1 MVLPTLRAL
10 CGHHNRN
17 TSSAKTL
24 VRAPTSLKR
33 QVRSRKEVGSL
44 CFFVFPRQVPALSS
58 GGRGGGT
65 PAALISYH
73 VSYPFISLRP
83 LSASQ
88 NSQIVVSLIPRAA
101 EHAAELYPLAGLL
114 TMRMPSCSRRI
125 ATHTPRSY
133 RRHSPPLAAPTPHT
147 MRATPRNR
155 AHAAARVHRG
165 GVQPRRR

>member
-10 CGHHNRN
+10 CGRHNRN

-65 PAALISYH
+65 PAALISYQKSKRLIS
-73 VSYPFISLRP
+73 SY